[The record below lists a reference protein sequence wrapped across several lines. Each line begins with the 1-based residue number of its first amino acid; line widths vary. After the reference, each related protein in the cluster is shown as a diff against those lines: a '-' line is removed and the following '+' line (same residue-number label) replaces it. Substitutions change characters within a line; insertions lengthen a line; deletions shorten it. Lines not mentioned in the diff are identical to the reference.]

1 MAMVWSWRFILVNNR
16 LHHDRCLS
24 SAINNKV
31 CCCWSVLVSSAICLF
46 FSAISDLRNSIISWV
61 SAVGSESS
69 PNCAEGMRQALPT
82 FSACMVRALI
92 LWRTA
97 LSLMLRCSAV
107 SLTDK
112 CFLSIRN
119 ITVISGKGSK
129 YENVGV

>member
-1 MAMVWSWRFILVNNR
+1 MVWSWRFILVNNR

-46 FSAISDLRNSIISWV
+46 FSAISDFINSIIAWLSGF
-61 SAVGSESS
+61 GSESS
-69 PNCAEGMRQALPT
+69 RNCAEGMRQALPI
-82 FSACMVRALI
+82 FSAWIVRALMRC
-92 LWRTA
+92 RTA
-97 LSLMLRCSAV
+97 RSLMSRCSAA

-119 ITVISGKGSK
+119 RTVINGKGFQ
-129 YENVGV
+129 V